1 MNYSRVISSFL
12 HFSKNDPVSEEQIQ
26 ATQNTARNY
35 LRPVFL
41 LMEKPSLSFD
51 FHRFAIPRPLGLLIS
66 NGLRRERLGHDVLWI
81 NSMRPVSNPRPVDR
95 RISPIYKSRASLE
108 NAGET

>member
-35 LRPVFL
+35 LRRVFL
-41 LMEKPSLSFD
+41 LMEKPFLSFD
-51 FHRFAIPRPLGLLIS
+51 FHRFAIPRPLGLLIN
-66 NGLRRERLGHDVLWI
+66 NGLRREPWSRR
-81 NSMRPVSNPRPVDR
+81 SVD
-95 RISPIYKSRASLE
+95 KF
-108 NAGET
+108 NATSQQPKTG